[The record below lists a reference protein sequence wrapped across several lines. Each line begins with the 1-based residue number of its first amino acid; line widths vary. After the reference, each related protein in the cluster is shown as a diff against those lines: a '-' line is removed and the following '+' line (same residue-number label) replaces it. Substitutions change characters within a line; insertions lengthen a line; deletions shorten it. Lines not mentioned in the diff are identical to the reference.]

1 MNMTFEELLSG
12 TVKENMIHLL
22 SPELN
27 EWEERVCEK
36 RLSRKD
42 TSKLADFI
50 CSLPQSGQHLILGT
64 YAFGLTPESIEILY
78 GISDAGQRLK
88 FFEKMLAREMGL
100 ASDERISE
108 DSLTSACKTIISNLS
123 KETATT
129 RNTSNI
135 VRIFTKTAAAIL
147 IAGIISFGTAYSV
160 NAEFREAVTKWFI
173 ETFKEYSLIRFDNT
187 TISGNN
193 LEDYRITYV
202 PERFSFDH
210 IDKADSLISHS
221 YLDADGYYLSIDI
234 ELPGGNNYVD
244 TENTQLEILD
254 FRGHEARYYSKENY
268 SLLVTELDGYA
279 LFISGPVTK
288 DEILKIVN
296 GIEK

>member
-1 MNMTFEELLSG
+1 MLLLILS
-12 TVKENMIHLL
+12 VLEDDQRNLVEKIYKENYQYFLKVAMQITGSTADAEEAVSSALLKISLNILKISHLTC
-22 SPELN
+22 PEM
-27 EWEERVCEK
+27 K
-36 RLSRKD
+36 
-42 TSKLADFI
+42 
-50 CSLPQSGQHLILGT
+50 
-64 YAFGLTPESIEILY
+64 AFCVT
-78 GISDAGQRLK
+78 
-88 FFEKMLAREMGL
+88 
-100 ASDERISE
+100 
-108 DSLTSACKTIISNLS
+108 
-123 KETATT
+123 
-129 RNTSNI
+129 
-135 VRIFTKTAAAIL
+135 IFTKTAAAIL

-210 IDKADSLISHS
+210 IDKGDALISHS
-221 YLDADGYYLSIDI
+221 YIDADGYYLSIDI